1 MHFFLIFSFFQIVV
15 YTSFDCTKST
25 LKCRHINGAFLC
37 FILDFLFEKQCL
49 LKKSYMA
56 LVKVTKA
63 ATWRHE
69 DKMKAK
75 CKLQHKVVK
84 YERVRIP

>member
-1 MHFFLIFSFFQIVV
+1 MFFSGFLVLKAGPSLIPRGNTHSVHSPV
-15 YTSFDCTKST
+15 K
-25 LKCRHINGAFLC
+25 KKR
-37 FILDFLFEKQCL
+37 
-49 LKKSYMA
+49 KKSYVA

-63 ATWRHE
+63 ATWRYE